1 MADSDRSDELR
12 RPRKRQNLYARGGSV
27 SDMVRLLAANERK
40 LESRPVRRLAMA
52 GGAIAVFVVAAW
64 WFLTG

>member
-1 MADSDRSDELR
+1 
-12 RPRKRQNLYARGGSV
+12 
-27 SDMVRLLAANERK
+27 MVRLLASNERK